1 MFKFTSLRAKLFL
14 WYVGSQLI
22 VIAYFLLFIHY
33 YPIPHTIHILIG
45 LFVLLSIAAL
55 TVVCKMTRSITYLS
69 TKIKSISSE
78 NLEEKINGIKS
89 EDEIGELTQSF
100 NGLLD
105 RLSEA
110 FKREQQFIGDVAH
123 ELKTPLA
130 TQISSFEITL
140 NKPRKNEEYKKTMEV
155 ALEEAR
161 QLSATL
167 KNVLDLA
174 WSESPNKHSFSANKQ
189 NNKINLSDLMDD
201 LYEIA
206 QKIALKKKIYV
217 KFSTTKSIHIYGYK
231 DKLARALLNIIDN
244 AIKYSPSYGELEI
257 ILEKSPS
264 KVLISVIDNGQ
275 GIPDEEMPHIFDRF
289 YRGSKTDKV
298 FGSGLG
304 LAISKSII
312 LLHQGE
318 IRVKSSKGHG
328 STFIVVLPLP

>member
-1 MFKFTSLRAKLFL
+1 MFKLKSLRAKLFL
-14 WYVGSQLI
+14 WYIGSQLI
-22 VIAYFLLFIHY
+22 VIAYFLIFIHY
-33 YPIPHTIHILIG
+33 YPIPHTMHILIG
-45 LFVLLSIAAL
+45 LFVFLA
-55 TVVCKMTRSITYLS
+55 VVMFIVIYKMTRSITYLS

-78 NLEEKINGIKS
+78 NLEEKINGIKN
-89 EDEIGELTQSF
+89 EDEIGELAQSF

-105 RLSEA
+105 RLNEA

-155 ALEEAR
+155 ALAEAR

-174 WSESPNKHSFSANKQ
+174 WSESPNRQ
-189 NNKINLSDLMDD
+189 NHKTRINLSDLMDD

-206 QKIALKKKIYV
+206 QKIALKKKIHV
-217 KFSTTKSIHIYGYK
+217 QFSTTKNIHIYGFK

-244 AIKYSPSYGELEI
+244 AIKYSPSYGEVEI

-264 KVLISVIDNGQ
+264 KVLISVIDEGQ

-304 LAISKSII
+304 LAIAKSII
-312 LLHQGE
+312 SLHQGE

-328 STFIVVLPLP
+328 STFVVVLPLS